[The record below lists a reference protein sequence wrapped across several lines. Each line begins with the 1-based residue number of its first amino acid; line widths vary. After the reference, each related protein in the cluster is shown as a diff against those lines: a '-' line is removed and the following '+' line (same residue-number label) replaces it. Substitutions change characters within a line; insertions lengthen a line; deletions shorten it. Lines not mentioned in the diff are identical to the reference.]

1 MSYLSPN
8 CQALGPQ
15 SPTQLQG
22 NGADTKITITVL
34 LVPQTFPMC
43 SVHRVGLHGQT
54 RKLGW
59 FLGKC
64 ILEELKVSEPQTQ
77 ILRRLKY
84 VLQRRIVD

>member
-1 MSYLSPN
+1 MSYMSLN

-43 SVHRVGLHGQT
+43 SVWMT
-54 RKLGW
+54 
-59 FLGKC
+59 
-64 ILEELKVSEPQTQ
+64 
-77 ILRRLKY
+77 
-84 VLQRRIVD
+84 LQAVQLATAGSLSDI

>member
-43 SVHRVGLHGQT
+43 SGDVDVT
-54 RKLGW
+54 RLNTLITLSILIRIENPFKLK
-59 FLGKC
+59 L
-64 ILEELKVSEPQTQ
+64 
-77 ILRRLKY
+77 
-84 VLQRRIVD
+84 IVIP